1 MQPLDMAVYGPLKSN
16 WQDVCHHYLQSHP
29 GKVIIKYHFLEAW
42 LKTMIPANIINGFKV
57 CGVYPF
63 NPRAILD
70 HDPCASKSKGAES
83 NNGYD
88 DSQPNATE
96 DDMMQHINGGS
107 DNNTENAI
115 AESFTA
121 DEEILYNT

>member
-1 MQPLDMAVYGPLKSN
+1 
-16 WQDVCHHYLQSHP
+16 
-29 GKVIIKYHFLEAW
+29 
-42 LKTMIPANIINGFKV
+42 MIPASIINGFKV

-83 NNGYD
+83 NNAND
-88 DSQPNATE
+88 PNATE
-96 DDMMQHINGGS
+96 GDMMQHTNGGS

-115 AESFTA
+115 TKLFTA
-121 DEEILYNT
+121 DEIF